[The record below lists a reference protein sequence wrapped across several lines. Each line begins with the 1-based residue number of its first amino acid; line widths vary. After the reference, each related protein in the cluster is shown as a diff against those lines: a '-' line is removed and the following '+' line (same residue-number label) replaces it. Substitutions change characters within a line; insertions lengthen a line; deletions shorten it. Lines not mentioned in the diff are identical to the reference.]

1 MKKFII
7 SLFVCILTITANAQ
21 TIHWLTFID
30 TEDPNVGR
38 LDINGRN
45 VLYNHFV
52 NVVNAALTEKGY
64 NSDIHDIYGTD
75 LSPERC
81 KMEVQNI
88 KCSPEDILVFYYIG
102 HGTHAIGE
110 DNPYPQMLLGSSDE
124 QKFIPLKWVHEQ
136 LKSKGAR
143 LTLSIGM
150 CCNVLQ
156 TASPKKGPNF
166 GVNYGNVK
174 LTDTE
179 IAAIQKMFLG
189 HKGDF
194 ILSSASVGQASL
206 GGDTPL
212 GAMDLFTAVLV
223 SIFEDMAYDGSL
235 DWNELF
241 TEVRNIVN
249 NVTGGKQTPF
259 WENNLTSANEPT
271 RKTTATPTPKQVNP
285 SASSVG
291 KQKVKKQTNML
302 DINDANAVGN
312 YLSQY
317 FDYIIDSRNSSE
329 SRREKTNEL
338 MKIFAN
344 NAVVRMMPQDGNTI
358 IDREDIDTFLG
369 RISTSRILLK
379 IAPSSYRHDGKKIL
393 ELRVR
398 EIFSK

>member
-1 MKKFII
+1 MKKII
-7 SLFVCILTITANAQ
+7 VSLCICIFAIIANAQ

-30 TEDPNVGR
+30 TEDPNVGK

-45 VLYNHFV
+45 ILYNHFV

-64 NSDIHDIYGTD
+64 NSNIHDIYGAD

-110 DNPYPQMLLGSSDE
+110 DNPYPQMLLGSNDE
-124 QKFIPLKWVHEQ
+124 QKFLPLKWTHEQ

-156 TASPKKGPNF
+156 SATPKKGPNF
-166 GVNYGNVK
+166 AVNYGNVQ

-179 IAAIQKMFLG
+179 IDAIQKMFLG
-189 HKGDF
+189 YKGDF

-206 GGDTPL
+206 GGETIFGP
-212 GAMDLFTAVLV
+212 MDLFTAVLIK
-223 SIFEDMAYDGSL
+223 IFEDMAYDGSL
-235 DWNELF
+235 DWESLF
-241 TEVRNIVN
+241 TEVRDCVN
-249 NVTGGKQTPF
+249 DNTGGKQTPF
-259 WENNLTSANEPT
+259 WENNLTSVSVPAA
-271 RKTTATPTPKQVNP
+271 RTTQLPISRQVNP
-285 SASSVG
+285 GTSSVG
-291 KQKVKKQTNML
+291 NRNVQKKTNML
-302 DINDANAVGN
+302 DINNANAVGN

-317 FDYIIDSRNSSE
+317 FDYIIDSRNIYE
-329 SRREKTNEL
+329 DRREKVEEL
-338 MKIFAN
+338 KKIFIDE
-344 NAVVRMMPQDGNTI
+344 AVVRIMSQDGNTI
-358 IDREDIDTFLG
+358 IDREDIDIFLG
-369 RISTSRILLK
+369 RISTSRIMLK
-379 IAPSSYRHDGKKIL
+379 IAPSSYRHDGKRIT

>member
-1 MKKFII
+1 
-7 SLFVCILTITANAQ
+7 
-21 TIHWLTFID
+21 
-30 TEDPNVGR
+30 
-38 LDINGRN
+38 
-45 VLYNHFV
+45 
-52 NVVNAALTEKGY
+52 
-64 NSDIHDIYGTD
+64 
-75 LSPERC
+75 
-81 KMEVQNI
+81 
-88 KCSPEDILVFYYIG
+88 
-102 HGTHAIGE
+102 
-110 DNPYPQMLLGSSDE
+110 
-124 QKFIPLKWVHEQ
+124 
-136 LKSKGAR
+136 
-143 LTLSIGM
+143 
-150 CCNVLQ
+150 
-156 TASPKKGPNF
+156 
-166 GVNYGNVK
+166 
-174 LTDTE
+174 
-179 IAAIQKMFLG
+179 
-189 HKGDF
+189 
-194 ILSSASVGQASL
+194 
-206 GGDTPL
+206 
-212 GAMDLFTAVLV
+212 LFTAVLV

-302 DINDANAVGN
+302 DINDADAVGN

-358 IDREDIDTFLG
+358 IDREDIDTFMG

>member
-1 MKKFII
+1 MKKIII
-7 SLFVCILTITANAQ
+7 SLFACILVIAANAQ

-30 TEDPNVGR
+30 TEDPNVGK

-110 DNPYPQMLLGSSDE
+110 DNPYPQMLLGSNDE

-136 LKSKGAR
+136 LKSKGAK

-189 HKGDF
+189 HSGDF

-212 GAMDLFTAVLV
+212 GAMDLFTAVMV
-223 SIFEDMAYDGSL
+223 SLFEDMAYDGSL

-259 WENNLTSANEPT
+259 WENNLTSANLPT

-285 SASSVG
+285 GVSSVG
-291 KQKVKKQTNML
+291 TQKVKKQTNML
-302 DINDANAVGN
+302 DINDADAVGN

-329 SRREKTNEL
+329 SRREKAEEL
-338 MKIFAN
+338 KKIFTN
-344 NAVVRMMPQDGNTI
+344 NAIIRMMPQDGNAI

-379 IAPSSYRHDGKKIL
+379 IAPSLYRHNGEKIV